1 MPSTFTLLKS
11 TEGHYALYDDGEL
24 VSTWVP
30 LSKRRYNLRE
40 YIDKQID
47 IRKGINDKVV
57 EGEGTYPW
65 SQTLKKESK
74 PAPKTSKTTE

>member
-1 MPSTFTLLKS
+1 MSSTFTLLKS

-57 EGEGTYPW
+57 EGQGTYPW
-65 SQTLKKESK
+65 SQTLKKEHT
-74 PAPKTSKTTE
+74 KTSKATEEQ